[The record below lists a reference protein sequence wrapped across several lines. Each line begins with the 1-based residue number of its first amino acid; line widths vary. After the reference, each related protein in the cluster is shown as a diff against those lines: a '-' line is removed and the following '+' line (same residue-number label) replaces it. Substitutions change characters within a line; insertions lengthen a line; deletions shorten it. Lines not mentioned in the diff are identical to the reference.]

1 MELNKFTTG
10 IIFVDDIKEQVQKLM
25 NYCSSKGVKTLY
37 INPNDLVTNNL
48 YLGYRI
54 VFVDLAFDNG
64 VIDVTRV
71 TNIIR
76 AISENGEKH
85 LLIVAWTQ
93 HEDDIESLKNK
104 IEEKMPNNLPIAILN
119 AKKSKVLYA
128 ESDDA
133 FNNLISDIFDE
144 FEEQNKNLFN
154 LLEWQE
160 NYLKAV
166 REEFNILIEKSYSNK
181 IDSKLI
187 DKNLGIFVGNTL
199 MPDKILSAFEILN
212 TKVSDNVLSKINSMN
227 NYDFKYVKESI
238 AFTDKF
244 KFNYEMLFERKK
256 SNINIPGSL
265 YKIKDYSYNDLKEL
279 SLAEKSS
286 ENMLID
292 DLFAALCEKEIQF
305 DYIYQIALNITPN
318 CTFASKSKNTTYCQ
332 GFLII
337 GVKDY
342 EKNYKKLKNLKNYSY
357 SCQDICMFS
366 YINEEN
372 IFSYLI
378 VCFDICTNDIYKQCE
393 KIGQLKNNIKVNI
406 QQKFSAWIN
415 RVGDNIYYK

>member
-25 NYCSSKGVKTLY
+25 NYCSSKGIKTLY

-64 VIDVTRV
+64 VVDVPRV

-104 IEEKMPNNLPIAILN
+104 IEEKMPSNLPIAILN

-133 FNNLISDIFDE
+133 FNNLISNIFDE

-212 TKVSDNVLSKINSMN
+212 IKVSDNVLSKINSMN

-265 YKIKDYSYNDLKEL
+265 YKINDYSYNNLKKL
-279 SLAEKSS
+279 SLAGKNS

-342 EKNYKKLKNLKNYSY
+342 ENNYKKLKNLKNYSY
-357 SCQDICMFS
+357 NCQDICMFS

-372 IFSYLI
+372 IFSHLI
-378 VCFDICTNDIYKQCE
+378 VRFDICTNDIYKQYE

-415 RVGDNIYYK
+415 RVGDNIYY

>member
-25 NYCSSKGVKTLY
+25 NYCSSMGIKTLY

-64 VIDVTRV
+64 VVDVTRV

-93 HEDDIESLKNK
+93 HEEDIENLKNK
-104 IEEKMPNNLPIAILN
+104 IEEKMPSNLPIEILN
-119 AKKSKVLYA
+119 AKKSKMLSV
-128 ESDDA
+128 ESDEE
-133 FNNLISDIFDE
+133 FNNLISDIFDD
-144 FEEQNKNLFN
+144 FEKQNKNLFN

-160 NYLKAV
+160 NYLKSI
-166 REEFNILIEKSYSNK
+166 REEFDILIEKSYSNK
-181 IDSKLI
+181 IDPKLI
-187 DKNLGIFVGNTL
+187 DKNLGVFAGNTL

-227 NYDFKYVKESI
+227 NYDFRYDNTSI
-238 AFTDKF
+238 VFTDKF
-244 KFNYEMLFERKK
+244 KFNYEMLFEKNN
-256 SNINIPGSL
+256 SDLHIPGSL

-342 EKNYKKLKNLKNYSY
+342 ENNYKKLKDLKNYSH
-357 SCQDICMFS
+357 SCQDICKFS
-366 YINEEN
+366 YINEKN
-372 IFSYLI
+372 IFSHLI

>member
-64 VIDVTRV
+64 VVDVPRV

-104 IEEKMPNNLPIAILN
+104 IEEKMPSNLPIAILN
-119 AKKSKVLYA
+119 AKKSKVLDA

-133 FNNLISDIFDE
+133 FNILISDIFDE

-212 TKVSDNVLSKINSMN
+212 IKVSDNVLSKINSMN

-256 SNINIPGSL
+256 VI
-265 YKIKDYSYNDLKEL
+265 
-279 SLAEKSS
+279 
-286 ENMLID
+286 
-292 DLFAALCEKEIQF
+292 
-305 DYIYQIALNITPN
+305 
-318 CTFASKSKNTTYCQ
+318 
-332 GFLII
+332 
-337 GVKDY
+337 
-342 EKNYKKLKNLKNYSY
+342 
-357 SCQDICMFS
+357 
-366 YINEEN
+366 
-372 IFSYLI
+372 
-378 VCFDICTNDIYKQCE
+378 
-393 KIGQLKNNIKVNI
+393 
-406 QQKFSAWIN
+406 
-415 RVGDNIYYK
+415 